1 MLVYHRVFS
10 PSYAVGRDV
19 TLAMPEPE
27 PARLLIRDFN
37 HQMRPTCRPRNG
49 RATVRRTRPMSS
61 LAKLAHA
68 PAASRCTH
76 TLVAAA
82 LRRVGSTSASTSSPA
97 APRGRIV
104 GGRHHHHHHLGI
116 RRQHRLVRTAAA
128 ADVDTDAILASYL
141 DDAQMNQV
149 RTFAATLLE
158 KNKVMNL
165 TGAATIDEVLTRHVA
180 DSLALLPAIERALGP
195 DVSAANAKIR
205 VMDVGSGAGFPG
217 IALAIARPAWE
228 VTLLDTLQKRTSF
241 LDAAAAECGATNVRT
256 LWSRAE
262 DAGKVGS
269 EHREAYDV
277 VTARA
282 VAELRILA
290 ELCVP
295 LVKVQG
301 AFVAMKNSLESTE
314 TETADAS
321 NAIDV
326 LGGTPLVS
334 EEVQSVGPDGAL
346 RTAVVSVKT
355 RATPEKYPRRAGM
368 PNKRPL

>member
-1 MLVYHRVFS
+1 MRRWQWPS
-10 PSYAVGRDV
+10 PSP
-19 TLAMPEPE
+19 LASSPEKYQSSD
-27 PARLLIRDFN
+27 ASDL
-37 HQMRPTCRPRNG
+37 PTEKQACHSETR
-49 RATVRRTRPMSS
+49 RPMSS

-68 PAASRCTH
+68 PVASRCTH

-104 GGRHHHHHHLGI
+104 VGRHHHHLGI

-149 RTFAATLLE
+149 RVFAATLLE

-295 LVKVQG
+295 LVKVNG

-346 RTAVVSVKT
+346 RTAVVSTGKIRWTASIWGTVFLPLQP
-355 RATPEKYPRRAGM
+355 RPRRGRAAG
-368 PNKRPL
+368 PPSPL

>member
-1 MLVYHRVFS
+1 
-10 PSYAVGRDV
+10 
-19 TLAMPEPE
+19 
-27 PARLLIRDFN
+27 
-37 HQMRPTCRPRNG
+37 
-49 RATVRRTRPMSS
+49 MSS

-104 GGRHHHHHHLGI
+104 VGRHHHHNLGI

-217 IALAIARPAWE
+217 IAIAIARPAWE

-241 LDAAAAECGATNVRT
+241 LDAAAASAARRT
-256 LWSRAE
+256 YGPSGPERRTPGRWAVNTGRRTTSSPRGPSRNF
-262 DAGKVGS
+262 GS
-269 EHREAYDV
+269 SRSCAC
-277 VTARA
+277 RW
-282 VAELRILA
+282 
-290 ELCVP
+290 
-295 LVKVQG
+295 
-301 AFVAMKNSLESTE
+301 
-314 TETADAS
+314 
-321 NAIDV
+321 
-326 LGGTPLVS
+326 
-334 EEVQSVGPDGAL
+334 
-346 RTAVVSVKT
+346 
-355 RATPEKYPRRAGM
+355 
-368 PNKRPL
+368 

>member
-1 MLVYHRVFS
+1 MLVCHRVFS
-10 PSYAVGRDV
+10 PSYAVGRDA
-19 TLAMPEPE
+19 TLVMPEPE
-27 PARLLIRDFN
+27 PARLLLREISIRFSSDLL
-37 HQMRPTCRPRNG
+37 PTEK
-49 RATVRRTRPMSS
+49 RACHSETRRPMSS

-82 LRRVGSTSASTSSPA
+82 LRRVGSTSASTSSPT

-104 GGRHHHHHHLGI
+104 GGRHHHHNLG

-217 IALAIARPAWE
+217 IDLAIARPAWE

-295 LVKVQG
+295 LVKVNG

>member
-1 MLVYHRVFS
+1 
-10 PSYAVGRDV
+10 
-19 TLAMPEPE
+19 
-27 PARLLIRDFN
+27 
-37 HQMRPTCRPRNG
+37 
-49 RATVRRTRPMSS
+49 MSS

-104 GGRHHHHHHLGI
+104 GGRHHLGSS
-116 RRQHRLVRTAAA
+116 RQHRLVRTAAA

-269 EHREAYDV
+269 DHREAYDV

-301 AFVAMKNSLESTE
+301 AFVAMKNSLE
-314 TETADAS
+314 
-321 NAIDV
+321 
-326 LGGTPLVS
+326 
-334 EEVQSVGPDGAL
+334 
-346 RTAVVSVKT
+346 
-355 RATPEKYPRRAGM
+355 
-368 PNKRPL
+368 

>member
-1 MLVYHRVFS
+1 MRRWQCPS
-10 PSYAVGRDV
+10 PSP
-19 TLAMPEPE
+19 LASSSEKYLYQSLSSD
-27 PARLLIRDFN
+27 LL
-37 HQMRPTCRPRNG
+37 PTEK
-49 RATVRRTRPMSS
+49 RACHSETRRPMSS

-104 GGRHHHHHHLGI
+104 VGRHHHHNLGI

-128 ADVDTDAILASYL
+128 ADVDTDAILASCL

-295 LVKVQG
+295 LVKVNG
-301 AFVAMKNSLESTE
+301 AFVAMKNSRESTE

>member
-1 MLVYHRVFS
+1 
-10 PSYAVGRDV
+10 
-19 TLAMPEPE
+19 
-27 PARLLIRDFN
+27 
-37 HQMRPTCRPRNG
+37 
-49 RATVRRTRPMSS
+49 MSS

-104 GGRHHHHHHLGI
+104 VGRHHHHHLGI

-295 LVKVQG
+295 LVKVEWRFRRDEEFTRVDGNGNRGCVECDRCPGRYPARVGGG
-301 AFVAMKNSLESTE
+301 AERGAGRCVEDRGGEREDAGDAGKVPPARRNAEQTTSLRLPT
-314 TETADAS
+314 
-321 NAIDV
+321 
-326 LGGTPLVS
+326 
-334 EEVQSVGPDGAL
+334 
-346 RTAVVSVKT
+346 
-355 RATPEKYPRRAGM
+355 
-368 PNKRPL
+368 

>member
-1 MLVYHRVFS
+1 M
-10 PSYAVGRDV
+10 
-19 TLAMPEPE
+19 
-27 PARLLIRDFN
+27 
-37 HQMRPTCRPRNG
+37 
-49 RATVRRTRPMSS
+49 
-61 LAKLAHA
+61 
-68 PAASRCTH
+68 
-76 TLVAAA
+76 
-82 LRRVGSTSASTSSPA
+82 
-97 APRGRIV
+97 
-104 GGRHHHHHHLGI
+104 
-116 RRQHRLVRTAAA
+116 RTAAA

-269 EHREAYDV
+269 
-277 VTARA
+277 
-282 VAELRILA
+282 
-290 ELCVP
+290 
-295 LVKVQG
+295 
-301 AFVAMKNSLESTE
+301 
-314 TETADAS
+314 
-321 NAIDV
+321 
-326 LGGTPLVS
+326 
-334 EEVQSVGPDGAL
+334 
-346 RTAVVSVKT
+346 
-355 RATPEKYPRRAGM
+355 
-368 PNKRPL
+368 

>member
-1 MLVYHRVFS
+1 MALC
-10 PSYAVGRDV
+10 G
-19 TLAMPEPE
+19 TCAMS
-27 PARLLIRDFN
+27 
-37 HQMRPTCRPRNG
+37 C
-49 RATVRRTRPMSS
+49 
-61 LAKLAHA
+61 LAKLAAA
-68 PAASRCTH
+68 PGAGRRTH
-76 TLVAAA
+76 ELVAAA

-97 APRGRIV
+97 VPRGRIA
-104 GGRHHHHHHLGI
+104 GGRHESHH
-116 RRQHRLVRTAAA
+116 RRRPHPQQRRRLARTSAA
-128 ADVDTDAILASYL
+128 ADVDTDAIIDSYL
-141 DDAQMNQV
+141 DDAQMDQV
-149 RTFAATLLE
+149 RTFATTLLE

-165 TGAATIDEVLTRHVA
+165 TGALTVDEVLGRHVA
-180 DSLALLPAIERALGP
+180 DSLALIPAIERALDAGASSRHP
-195 DVSAANAKIR
+195 GAKIR

-295 LVKVQG
+295 LVKIQG